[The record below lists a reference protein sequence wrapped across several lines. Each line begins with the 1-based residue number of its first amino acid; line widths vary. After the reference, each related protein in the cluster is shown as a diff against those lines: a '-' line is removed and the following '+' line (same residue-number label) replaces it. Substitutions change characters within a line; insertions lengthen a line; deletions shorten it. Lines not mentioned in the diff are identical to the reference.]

1 MNIKIKKLLEACAES
16 GDYSAFYG
24 TYDWKT
30 TAAKVRKMDRNEC
43 QECKRHGR
51 YSRGYI
57 VHHIKH
63 LQTRPDLALDVY
75 DPDSGER
82 QLETICKACHEK
94 MHPEALGRE
103 PKQPEKTV
111 TVEWWD

>member
-1 MNIKIKKLLEACAES
+1 MKIHIKKLLEGCAES
-16 GDYSAFYG
+16 GDYSAFYA

-57 VHHIKH
+57 VHHVKH
-63 LQTRPDLALDVY
+63 LRDRPDLALEVF
-75 DPDSGER
+75 DSDNER
-82 QLETICKACHEK
+82 QLETICKACHEM
-94 MHPEALGRE
+94 MHPESLVRE
-103 PKQPEKTV
+103 SKQPEKPV
-111 TVEWWD
+111 TEEWWG